1 MKRDPFRATIERRN
15 AHEDKMWKRYAD
27 KPAYTNWM
35 VERFPDRIG
44 AIAERNMQ
52 RCLKRIREMRNGHE

>member
-1 MKRDPFRATIERRN
+1 MKRDPFRETIERRN

-35 VERFPDRIG
+35 VERFPDRIE
-44 AIAERNMQ
+44 AMAERNMQ
-52 RCLKRIREMRNGHE
+52 RRLKRIREMRNGHE